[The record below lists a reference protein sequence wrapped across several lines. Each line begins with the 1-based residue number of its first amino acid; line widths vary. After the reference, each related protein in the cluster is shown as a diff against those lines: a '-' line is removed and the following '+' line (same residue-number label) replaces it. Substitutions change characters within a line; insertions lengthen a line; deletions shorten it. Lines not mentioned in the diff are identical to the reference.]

1 MLDLFEEFRALV
13 RRLEDVGLDYAL
25 CGGLALSVYSA
36 PRATVDIDVMILPED
51 MDRLRSLAAELGFD
65 FEAAPMVFA
74 DGKVDIRRF
83 SKVEQKSGD
92 VLMLDI
98 LVVTPAL
105 RDVWASRTQIEW
117 EGGGTLSVVSRNGL
131 IDLKRLRGSAVDLED
146 IAHLEE
152 EG

>member
-36 PRATVDIDVMILPED
+36 PRATVDIDVMVLPED
-51 MDRLRSLAAELGFD
+51 MDRLRSLAAEQGFD

-74 DGKVDIRRF
+74 DGKIDIRRF
-83 SKVEQKSGD
+83 SKIEQKSGD

-117 EGGGTLSVVSRNGL
+117 EGGTLRVVSREGL
-131 IDLKRLRGSAVDLED
+131 IDLKRLRGSAVDLDD
-146 IAHLEE
+146 IAHLQE

>member
-1 MLDLFEEFRALV
+1 MLDLFKEFRALV
-13 RRLEDVGLDYAL
+13 RCLETAGLDYAL

-36 PRATVDIDVMILPED
+36 PRATVDIDVMVLPED

-83 SKVEQKSGD
+83 SKIEQKSGD

-117 EGGGTLSVVSRNGL
+117 EGGSLRVVSRDGL

>member
-1 MLDLFEEFRALV
+1 MLDLFKEFRALV
-13 RRLEDVGLDYAL
+13 RRLEDVELDYAL
-25 CGGLALSVYSA
+25 CGGLALSVYST
-36 PRATVDIDVMILPED
+36 PRATVDIDVMVLPED
-51 MDRLRSLAAELGFD
+51 MDRLKSLAAELGFD

-83 SKVEQKSGD
+83 SKIEQKSGD

-105 RDVWASRTQIEW
+105 KDVWASRTQIEW
-117 EGGGTLSVVSRNGL
+117 EGGSLRVVSRDGL